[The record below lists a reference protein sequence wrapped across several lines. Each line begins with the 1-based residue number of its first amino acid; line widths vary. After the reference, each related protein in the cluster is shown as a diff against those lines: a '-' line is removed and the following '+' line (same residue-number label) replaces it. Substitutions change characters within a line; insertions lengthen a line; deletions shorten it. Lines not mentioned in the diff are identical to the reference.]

1 MSKSMVAVVTEQ
13 ATDSLGLVAVVDM
26 EPAVSTGVCRAAN
39 RAAVVLQS
47 KKTVVISGSKSVILL
62 KAVISKPIRVFKSP
76 CSREG
81 SGFRQISFS
90 PLTVPL
96 ARTNLAPLL
105 QVVERPDAAKK
116 VGGSFN
122 FFASLASLLTRQVNA
137 LWRSGLEHPLLRKRA
152 HLTIGRQQIELGS
165 VFVELGFKFFGST
178 CGTSLH
184 GSSPYCIPTVVN
196 AFHPVNRG

>member
-1 MSKSMVAVVTEQ
+1 MTNADVAVVAKQ
-13 ATDSLGLVAVVDM
+13 PSNATVGVAVVDM
-26 EPAVSTGVCRAAN
+26 KAAVLAGIFRFTN
-39 RAAVVLQS
+39 RAFSALVLQHDVVLA
-47 KKTVVISGSKSVILL
+47 GSKPIVLF

-76 CSREG
+76 CSRDG
-81 SGFRQISFS
+81 SGFRQISFA

-196 AFHPVNRG
+196 AFHPVNKG